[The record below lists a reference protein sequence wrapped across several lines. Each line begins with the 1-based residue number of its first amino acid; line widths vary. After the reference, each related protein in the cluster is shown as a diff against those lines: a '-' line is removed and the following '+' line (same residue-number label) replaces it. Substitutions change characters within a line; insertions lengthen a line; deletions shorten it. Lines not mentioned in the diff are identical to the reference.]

1 MDRSRAWVIE
11 SELTRVIGALKS
23 SPNNTEVDSLIE
35 KLRNFKRNF
44 SRKEGERGFLG
55 PFLEVVRTDPVTAP
69 VTDLALDSIN
79 KFFAYGYITQ
89 DTIESLEAQDLAVT
103 VAHAKFVGVE
113 QGTDEVVLMRVLE
126 VLRSLMLS
134 SVGKMLTDESVCE
147 VLHSTFRICM
157 ENLLSE
163 LLRKMAEHTLVDMI
177 RVLFGRLNSFTDKD
191 EGFLPSLKKLKM
203 ISITSGT
210 QDYNSPGGFHY
221 HRNKR
226 SRNVHKKNNI
236 LKDKQFVKSDSETI
250 SLSKSKCK
258 DLGSSVH
265 SLTAPSD
272 FSVDSE
278 APEPSP
284 AQSVSDIHS
293 DDKYKTETQ
302 VKCLSS
308 DNEDKRK
315 ELEKE
320 SFQAQKHDL
329 KDSSV
334 VEGDKEF
341 VNQQGI
347 TFMPSNSEIIDE
359 SGSLIAYGIPCVR
372 ELFRFLI
379 NLINPYESNVRPPMI
394 EVALSL
400 LATALEI
407 GAKDIEKFESL
418 LNLVKNDLSKYVTR
432 LISSESRGIFSS
444 NLRIAFLIFSFF
456 RRHLKFQLE
465 VFFQKLMD
473 VITSESIKVVYE
485 HKESALDLVVR
496 LYRLPGFITQV
507 YLNYDCDIYTSNI
520 FEDLT
525 KMLSKN
531 TFPLMGLHSTH
542 FLSLDALLAVVDSI
556 EGHCHKLM
564 LDVKKGHLH
573 SQDKGS
579 LQGNDNSSITPKT
592 TLTHEQ
598 LMALKHKKKL
608 IGTATEQ
615 FNTKPS
621 KGISF
626 MQEAGLF
633 QNPLDPVEVA
643 HFLRENPHLDK
654 KQLGDYISNRKNLN
668 ILGAFVK
675 SFDFE
680 HVRID
685 EALRLFLETFRLPGE
700 APLITLIMEHFADHW
715 QKSNGDPLS
724 SSDSAFTLA
733 YAVIMLNVDQHN
745 VNHTKK
751 NDPMTMEQFCRN
763 LRGTNGGAD
772 HKEDMLAEVY
782 HNIRNNEIVMP
793 AEQSGVVK
801 ENYLWKCVLKRGME
815 SDFLES
821 PNGTFDHELFG
832 IIWGPTIAALSYVF
846 DKASSEHPLEK
857 SLGGFQ
863 KCATIAAHYSMID
876 VFDNLIISLCKFTTL
891 LSVENL
897 NKNSPF
903 LVSYGLNEK
912 ALSVTRLVV
921 SLVIKHGDILREGW
935 KNIMECLL
943 QLFRSGLLPETLTK
957 SEDYL
962 DPKGI
967 DLLNREED
975 DKNAKVESGFL
986 NSFVSFIS
994 MSSEQQQKART
1005 PEEEESVKLATSTVR
1020 DCNLELIITESKFLI
1035 EESLVE
1041 LVRALINGAKSF
1053 FSTAPTVVE
1062 DQGISTPVLDDPY
1075 DEKAILF
1082 FNEILVRITIENRD
1096 RVNIIWNQVVE
1107 YLCTLIFEAGKGRR
1121 FLVERT
1127 VTNVLRLCVRL
1138 ARKEE
1143 LVSLVMRTGLKVLL
1157 TINHSSSISRIS
1169 SYGLYELL
1177 RNNAANIH
1185 ESEDWSIVFDLMEV
1199 VGAGISICNKEGE
1212 DSGQGESDSSEVP
1225 SKDEDWI
1232 VLGENGRASPSFSF
1246 KELGKKVKRI
1256 SVHDTPSFLKC
1267 CESVSFLVR
1276 DVAHITPHNFEACVS
1291 TLRLFVEAAYF
1302 GLKMENSSSIGLQQ
1316 RQKRG
1321 VTGRQA
1327 PIRRIKSAPNNF
1339 NSDTNYDAD
1348 ESDNENQ
1355 ESGEIRDGEYHH
1367 VSLRLLD
1374 LMHTLHTRAG
1384 SVYEAWGTTVDLWGV
1399 VWCPL
1404 LQGMS
1409 RLCCDHRPQIRTSAL
1424 TALQRS
1430 LLHTDL
1436 RKGMSSKEW
1445 ESGFT
1450 SVLFPMLSRLLKID
1464 SVNFNDR
1471 NALEETRTRAAT
1483 LLGKV
1488 FLQHLTP
1495 LTELPTFSALWL
1507 TILDFMEKFIKSANT
1522 DLLAD
1527 AIPESLKNM
1536 LLVMDTAGTFTNPE
1550 NGSPAPLW
1558 DLTWDKLHVFLPN
1571 LMPELFGSQN
1581 RKPEEKQVPEKVLDE
1596 HNPLQES
1603 GEEKTHSEE
1612 KQGEAA
1618 ESQILLPS
1626 SNSSSDDPLLINDD
1640 VANVKGEEMIK
1651 QDMVVDEHVYV
1662 GIEMGDAEKFVSP
1675 AHNGLIQEKTEGK
1688 EEDEPPVVGSPE
1700 QLGNNLGPPTTIFQE
1715 ESSVPGQEPFLE
1727 ALKEMPPS
1735 IPLIPDSH
1743 MISMES
1749 INNQFIENPVLSL
1762 PPSTIIPPV
1771 ALSELPSPPR
1781 SSITNIPLES
1791 LGVIPPPPV
1800 VSISQPPPGIIQS
1813 FNVVSPC
1820 TGFQPIHAAEP
1831 PGGPGVPLASP
1842 KAVLPPS
1849 STDIKSYFGK
1859 DGDQNLLMTSFTPN
1873 LVSSVVFDSNPKS
1886 D

>member
-44 SRKEGERGFLG
+44 SRKEGER
-55 PFLEVVRTDPVTAP
+55 AP

-226 SRNVHKKNNI
+226 SRNVQKKNNI

-341 VNQQGI
+341 VNQQ
-347 TFMPSNSEIIDE
+347 
-359 SGSLIAYGIPCVR
+359 AYGIPCVR

-621 KGISF
+621 K
-626 MQEAGLF
+626 
-633 QNPLDPVEVA
+633 
-643 HFLRENPHLDK
+643 
-654 KQLGDYISNRKNLN
+654 
-668 ILGAFVK
+668 AFVK

-975 DKNAKVESGFL
+975 DKNAK
-986 NSFVSFIS
+986 
-994 MSSEQQQKART
+994 KART

-1041 LVRALINGAKSF
+1041 LF
-1053 FSTAPTVVE
+1053 VE

-1096 RVNIIWNQVVE
+1096 R
-1107 YLCTLIFEAGKGRR
+1107 AGKGRR

-1256 SVHDTPSFLKC
+1256 SVHDTPSFLK
-1267 CESVSFLVR
+1267 S
-1276 DVAHITPHNFEACVS
+1276 CVS

-1409 RLCCDHRPQIRTSAL
+1409 RLCY
-1424 TALQRS
+1424 
-1430 LLHTDL
+1430 L

-1571 LMPELFGSQN
+1571 LMPELFGSQIGNLKRN
-1581 RKPEEKQVPEKVLDE
+1581 RCLKRYLMK

-1603 GEEKTHSEE
+1603 GEEKTHSE
-1612 KQGEAA
+1612 KKKRGGCGV
-1618 ESQILLPS
+1618 
-1626 SNSSSDDPLLINDD
+1626 SDITPFKRGDD
-1640 VANVKGEEMIK
+1640 QARYG
-1651 QDMVVDEHVYV
+1651 
-1662 GIEMGDAEKFVSP
+1662 
-1675 AHNGLIQEKTEGK
+1675 GK

-1800 VSISQPPPGIIQS
+1800 SLLVLD
-1813 FNVVSPC
+1813 FK
-1820 TGFQPIHAAEP
+1820 PIHAAEP

-1849 STDIKSYFGK
+1849 STDIKIIFRERWRSKFANDVIYSKFS
-1859 DGDQNLLMTSFTPN
+1859 LLCC
-1873 LVSSVVFDSNPKS
+1873 L
-1886 D
+1886 